1 MHVLQPRHVK
11 LKPEEV
17 KTLLE
22 GLNIAL
28 SQLPK
33 IKKEDPMLPEDVQ
46 IGDVIKIDRKTD
58 DKIAYY
64 YRVVVP

>member
-11 LKPEEV
+11 LKPEEA
-17 KTLLE
+17 KALLE
-22 GLNIAL
+22 KLNITL

-33 IKKEDPMLPEDVQ
+33 IKKEDPILPEDAK
-46 IGDVIKIDRKTD
+46 IGDIIRIDRQTD

>member
-17 KTLLE
+17 KALFKD
-22 GLNIAL
+22 LNITP

-33 IKKEDPMLPEDVQ
+33 IKKDDPALPDDAK
-46 IGDVIKIDRKTD
+46 ISDIIKIDRKSGEKLTS
-58 DKIAYY
+58 Y

>member
-11 LKPEEV
+11 LKPEEA
-17 KTLLE
+17 KALFKS
-22 GLNIAL
+22 LNVNP

-33 IKKEDPMLPEDVQ
+33 IKKDDPALSGDAK
-46 IGDVIKIDRKTD
+46 IGDIIRIDRKTGE
-58 DKIAYY
+58 KLASY